1 MIRELF
7 LLTTAARKTKP
18 FIEGVGAVAAAP
30 RRFRDCTIGLL
41 TGSTG
46 CGATEICRQATT
58 QADWPFPTIPPE
70 PDEKTVL
77 LAWLEKLIGFIPSLY
92 GSADSMRRQLLRQLG
107 QRGAPPT
114 FFDGANRLA
123 RKPNLIDSLCY
134 IGRKRRADYLCG
146 RSRHPGDID
155 HAFAHCASGGRPRP
169 SHAAM

>member
-46 CGATEICRQATT
+46 CSATEICRQATT
-58 QADWPFPTIPPE
+58 QADWPFPTITPE

-92 GSADSMRRQLLRQLG
+92 GSADSMRRQVLRQLG
-107 QRGAPPT
+107 QRSAPPT
-114 FFDGANRLA
+114 FFDGA
-123 RKPNLIDSLCY
+123 IVW
-134 IGRKRRADYLCG
+134 RA
-146 RSRHPGDID
+146 SRT
-155 HAFAHCASGGRPRP
+155 
-169 SHAAM
+169 